1 VSLRLSGGRRLRSP
15 VGAGTRPTA
24 ARVRLAVMNLVA
36 PRLAGARWLDLCCGS
51 GVMACEA
58 LQRGVVAVLA
68 VERQRRVA
76 ALADANLEAIA
87 RGLPP
92 ESPAASVEVLAEEVL
107 RVLNRGRGDRPRFDL
122 AYADPPYG
130 SGLYGPMA
138 EALRHDWLT
147 SEGLLIL
154 EHASATPL
162 AVPSGWREWNR
173 RRYGSC
179 SVLLLEQDRAD
190 EGSANG

>member
-58 LQRGVVAVLA
+58 LQRGAAAVLA

-76 ALADANLEAIA
+76 ALAAANLEALA
-87 RGLPP
+87 RGLQP
-92 ESPAASVEVLAEEVL
+92 ECPTAAVEVLAEDVL
-107 RVLNRGRGDRPRFDL
+107 RMLNRGRGDRPRFDL
-122 AYADPPYG
+122 AYADPPYA
-130 SGLYGPMA
+130 SELYGPVA
-138 EALRHDWLT
+138 EALRHDWLA
-147 SEGLLIL
+147 SDGLLIL

-162 AVPSGWREWNR
+162 AVPSGWREWDR

-179 SVLLLEQDRAD
+179 AVLMLEQDCAT
-190 EGSANG
+190 